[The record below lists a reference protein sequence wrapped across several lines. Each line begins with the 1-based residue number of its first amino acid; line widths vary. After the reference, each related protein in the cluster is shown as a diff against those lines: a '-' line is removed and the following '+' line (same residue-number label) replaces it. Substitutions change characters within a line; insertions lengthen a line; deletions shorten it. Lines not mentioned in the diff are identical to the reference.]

1 MFPLSISCNSS
12 KPVLFEY
19 CPQMRQQWSKSQK
32 ESMRLAEAGMSS
44 DVLDSAFSVLI
55 LVTIFI
61 TLRNTVSQSELN

>member
-1 MFPLSISCNSS
+1 
-12 KPVLFEY
+12 
-19 CPQMRQQWSKSQK
+19 MRQQWSKSQK